1 MPLARTKKRVAE
13 VLRLNRDIDEGKM
26 TNDQETQKRYDH
38 RFWQLS
44 VLRLITAQQCL
55 SLYMTAS
62 HELYDKSYFMLE
74 ENEKHALEEEER
86 VTTPSLP

>member
-1 MPLARTKKRVAE
+1 
-13 VLRLNRDIDEGKM
+13 M

-44 VLRLITAQQCL
+44 VLRLIAAQQCL

-62 HELYDKSYFMLE
+62 HELYDKSYFALE
-74 ENEKHALEEEER
+74 ENEKHALEEEVNELLR
-86 VTTPSLP
+86 LHYHETEDFFGHPETFWQPPKNKQ